1 MIPYGL
7 SLGAAAFVGQ
17 SLGRN
22 RPIESQANYKMI
34 KGIGLISS
42 FLTCSLMI
50 ILRNPIVRIYSHN
63 EEVATAAA
71 AALFAFSI
79 SLFFEFAQC

>member
-17 SLGRN
+17 SLGKN
-22 RPIESQANYKMI
+22 RPIESQANFKMI
-34 KGIGLISS
+34 QGIGLISS
-42 FLTCSLMI
+42 FFTCTLMI
-50 ILRNPIVRIYSHN
+50 ILRDPIVRIYSEN

-71 AALFAFSI
+71 AALCAFSI